1 MVCMHGFG
9 KERKRAGGQGGL
21 SQEVQ
26 EKYSNVQ
33 EMRSNRLEATYVL
46 YIELTTYLQERHPPT
61 TTSPSRGGPRSS
73 PALHRCTRDR

>member
-21 SQEVQ
+21 SQEV
-26 EKYSNVQ
+26 KYSNVQ

-46 YIELTTYLQERHPPT
+46 YI
-61 TTSPSRGGPRSS
+61 
-73 PALHRCTRDR
+73 

>member
-21 SQEVQ
+21 
-26 EKYSNVQ
+26 
-33 EMRSNRLEATYVL
+33 RSNRLEATYVL